1 MRSIGV
7 VIGVIIWSLWAVLLT
22 DLSIYECIVSV
33 ALCCIGASIF
43 QILLILEENEKR
55 MKK

>member
-7 VIGVIIWSLWAVLLT
+7 VIGVIIWSLWAVLLI

-43 QILLILEENEKR
+43 QILIILEKTEERVK
-55 MKK
+55 